1 MNLDLTHVRW
11 RLVFRFR
18 GSAVDETFA
27 STRCQSF
34 LLSL

>member
-1 MNLDLTHVRW
+1 MNLDLAHVRW

-18 GSAVDETFA
+18 GGAIDEAIA